1 VKIVNSRAYARAALL
16 GNPSDG
22 YFGKTLSVIVKNFA
36 AEVVLYE
43 WPELEIILT
52 RQDRCLFDSI
62 DELVEDVKLSG
73 LYGGLR
79 LVKGA
84 IKRFAEYCQG
94 CGIKLPPQN
103 FSLRYHTDIPRQ
115 VGLAGSSAIITAVY
129 RALMKFYAVDIPLP
143 ILPNLIL
150 EVETREIGIAGGLQD
165 RVAQIYEGL
174 VYMDFNRTYLETN
187 GHGRYEPLDPALL
200 PSLYLAYRTDL
211 SEISGIVH
219 SNLRTRWDRGDLDVI
234 MAMKTLADLTD
245 QGKEYLLQ
253 RDYASLKELM
263 DRNFDV
269 RARIVNLDPRNVEMV
284 RLARRLGACANYA
297 GSGGSII
304 GICDSP
310 EIFAQLQTEF
320 ARLGCQV
327 LQPRI
332 V

>member
-1 VKIVNSRAYARAALL
+1 VKIVNSHAYARAALL

-22 YFGKTLSVIVKNFA
+22 YFGKTLSIIVKNFS

-79 LVKGA
+79 LIKAA
-84 IKRFAEYCQG
+84 IKRFAEYCHSS
-94 CGIKLPPQN
+94 GIKLPARN
-103 FSLRYHTDIPRQ
+103 FSLRYQTTIPRQ

-129 RALMKFYAVDIPLP
+129 RAMMKFYEVDIPST

-150 EVETREIGIAGGLQD
+150 EAETREIGIAAGLQD
-165 RVAQIYEGL
+165 RVAQTYEGL
-174 VYMDFNRTYLETN
+174 VYMDFNRTHLEAN
-187 GHGRYEPLDPALL
+187 GHGRYEPLDPGLL
-200 PSLYLAYRTDL
+200 PPLYLAYRTDL

-234 MAMKTLADLTD
+234 MAMKTLGDLTD
-245 QGKEYLLQ
+245 QGRECLLQ
-253 RDYASLKELM
+253 RDYAALKELM
-263 DRNFDV
+263 DRNFDI
-269 RARIVNLDPRNVEMV
+269 RAEIVNLDPRNVEMV

-304 GICDSP
+304 GICESP
-310 EIFAQLQTEF
+310 QTFTKLQEEF

-327 LQPRI
+327 IQPRI